1 MNEFN
6 ISCYIDAKT
15 YMDFAKFHRFKTNK
29 SIFNL
34 FFFPMLL
41 IIFALFNLLLH
52 NNWIAI
58 LLVCLASIIPCWTLG
73 LFYLETNAKIRDF
86 DLKKNP
92 RVFYKITLTN
102 SNIRI
107 KNKKEQATYDWNQ
120 VDCVFYTEKYV
131 YLYFTKVNA
140 FILPTKVLDSKKT
153 LDLYTILDE
162 NISKNKQ
169 IKKFISCQEDV

>member
-73 LFYLETNAKIRDF
+73 LFYLETNAKIRDMRSLF
-86 DLKKNP
+86 KALMLRSPAQNLLLFLRSSFFGKSM
-92 RVFYKITLTN
+92 VI
-102 SNIRI
+102 
-107 KNKKEQATYDWNQ
+107 Q
-120 VDCVFYTEKYV
+120 
-131 YLYFTKVNA
+131 
-140 FILPTKVLDSKKT
+140 
-153 LDLYTILDE
+153 
-162 NISKNKQ
+162 
-169 IKKFISCQEDV
+169 